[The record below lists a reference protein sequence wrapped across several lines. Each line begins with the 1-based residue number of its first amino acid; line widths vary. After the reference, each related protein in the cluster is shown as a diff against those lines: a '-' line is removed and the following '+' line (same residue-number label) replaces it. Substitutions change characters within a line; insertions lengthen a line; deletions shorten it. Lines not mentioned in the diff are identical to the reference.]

1 MRRVINREIAVA
13 RREKTATQ
21 KEAEVEL
28 KERSTRRSIDA
39 AKTMAKM
46 IDDERAILRQR
57 EVAVQEGKAHLE
69 ARTQDLKEREV
80 KVEGFL
86 AEQRVG
92 IERNVEWLG
101 EANSTLE
108 TLGLSP
114 LQVAEATSSLGA
126 ILSALDSATERLKRL
141 ESTVVGRLEA
151 EG

>member
-1 MRRVINREIAVA
+1 MTSEPSSGN
-13 RREKTATQ
+13 
-21 KEAEVEL
+21 
-28 KERSTRRSIDA
+28 ERWPSRS
-39 AKTMAKM
+39 
-46 IDDERAILRQR
+46 
-57 EVAVQEGKAHLE
+57 
-69 ARTQDLKEREV
+69 QDLKEREV